1 MSGGILVVDDDVEIR
16 SALTDAFEM
25 HGFAVATAE
34 NGADA
39 IDLFEQGHR
48 PDVVLVDLLM
58 PGVIGHSLLEYL
70 RRDDALSQ
78 IPVAIVSASP
88 HLAPPGYRVFGK
100 PVQLNALLAFV
111 RAA

>member
-1 MSGGILVVDDDVEIR
+1 MAGDILVVDDDIEVR
-16 SALTDAFEM
+16 SALADVFQM
-25 HGFAVATAE
+25 HGYTVELAA

-39 IDLFEQGHR
+39 IDLLERGHR

-58 PGVIGHSLLEYL
+58 PGVIGHSLLEYM
-70 RRDDALSQ
+70 RGDQQLSQ

-100 PVQLNALLAFV
+100 PVQLGALLEFV
-111 RAA
+111 RRA